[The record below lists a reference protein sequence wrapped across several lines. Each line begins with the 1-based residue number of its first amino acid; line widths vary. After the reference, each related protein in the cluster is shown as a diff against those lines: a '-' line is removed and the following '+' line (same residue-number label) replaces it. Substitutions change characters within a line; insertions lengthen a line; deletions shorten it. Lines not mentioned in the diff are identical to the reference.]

1 MDAAEFSIKNRLIM
15 FLIIALVM
23 AGGWY
28 SYQNIARFEDPE
40 FTIRTAQV
48 VTQYPGATPEE
59 VANEVTETLESA
71 IQQLGEVDE
80 VRSVS
85 SAGRSEISVDILYSA
100 SPTKED
106 LQLIW
111 TKLRNKVN
119 DATGQLPPGASTPYV
134 ADDFG
139 DVYGLSY
146 LVTGDGYSSAE
157 VHDYVRSL
165 RTELLEVDDVA
176 KVQLFGARQE
186 AIYVEVSR
194 ERANALG
201 LSVEQIYGDLAQQ
214 NSVVPAGDVQFGDRR
229 MLFQITGEIGSVEA
243 IRNLVVST
251 ATSGQLVTLRDVA
264 TVTRDYIDPPA
275 NLVRWNGKPA
285 IAIGISNISGANV
298 SKMGEAI
305 DAKLDEAK
313 SLRPLGIEVHQFYH
327 QGKVTTEAVSAFAV
341 NVVAALAIVLVT
353 LFFFMGLRSAIII
366 GATLVVTIAATL
378 AVMLFWG
385 IPMHRISLG
394 ALIIA
399 LGMLVDNA
407 IVVTEGILVGTQQG
421 RKKLDIAKE
430 IVSRTKWPLLGG
442 TLVGIIAFAPIG
454 FAPGSTA
461 EFTGDLFWVV
471 MISLLFSWVFAI
483 TIVPLFAD
491 MLFQESDGPVEE
503 KPEHPF
509 FTRYRTMMK
518 QVLAKSNTA
527 IIAVVAMFVVAIVGF
542 NFVKSGFF
550 PPSTSPQI
558 VVDFSMPEGTDI
570 SVTDAKMRELEGFIS
585 ELDGVEGLQTLVG
598 QGTLR
603 YMLVYAPE
611 SPSTAYGQFLI
622 RTTDYDSISG
632 ILPQIQQHID
642 ANFPNAQAKVWQFQL
657 GPGGGSKVEAE
668 FSGPEPAVLR
678 ELADQAKA
686 VMAADGRAI
695 SIKDDWRQPVS
706 VVEVVYDAD
715 SGRRLGIS
723 REDLANALRTN
734 FSGRDVGV
742 YREGDQLIRI
752 ISRAPARERLDEA
765 SLNGVQIL
773 SQSTGRSVPIL
784 EVVEGFETKWQN
796 AKLRRV
802 DRVWTINAQTDP
814 MPGELASTLFERLRP
829 QIENIDLPEGYQLAW
844 GGEFGDSAEA
854 NESLAS
860 TLPMGFLAMVLV
872 VIVLFNALKQP
883 LIIWLTVPLALIGV
897 VIGLL
902 VTDTA
907 MEFMAILGLLS
918 LSGLLIKNAIVL
930 VDQMDLEI
938 RDGKPRYD
946 AVLDSAASRVRPV
959 MMGSLT
965 TVLGVIPLFLD
976 AFFKSMAVV
985 LVFGLTFATLL
996 TLVIIPVFYAKFFG
1010 ITEDETAH
1018 TDGDLVNDAPEQGAT
1033 A

>member
-1 MDAAEFSIKNRLIM
+1 VGAAEFSIKNRLIM
-15 FLIIALVM
+15 FIVIALAM

-48 VTQYPGATPEE
+48 ITQYPGATPEE

-71 IQQLGEVDE
+71 MQQLAEVEE

-85 SAGRSEISVDILYSA
+85 SSGRSEISVDIQFKF
-100 SPTKED
+100 SPSKED

-111 TKLRNKVN
+111 SKLRNKVN
-119 DATGQLPPGASTPYV
+119 DASGQLPPGAGTPYV
-134 ADDFG
+134 NDDFG
-139 DVYGLSY
+139 DVYGLYY
-146 LVTGDGYSSAE
+146 LVTGDGYSPAE
-157 VHDYVRSL
+157 LYKYVRGL
-165 RTELLEVDDVA
+165 RTQLLEVDDVA
-176 KVQLFGARQE
+176 KVQPIGMQQE

-201 LSVEQIYGDLAQQ
+201 LSVQQIYNDLAQQ
-214 NSVVPAGDVQFGDRR
+214 NSVVSAGDIQLGDRR
-229 MLFQITGEIGSVEA
+229 LQLQLTGELSSVDA

-251 ATSGQLVTLRDVA
+251 ASTGRIVYLRDVA
-264 TVTRDYIDPPA
+264 SVTRDYVDPP
-275 NLVRWNGKPA
+275 NFIVRWNGEPA
-285 IAIGISNISGANV
+285 IAIGISNVSGANV

-305 DAKLDEAK
+305 DAKLLETE
-313 SLRPLGIEVHQFYH
+313 SLRPVGIEIHEFYH
-327 QGKVTTEAVSAFAV
+327 QGKIVTEAVSDFAL
-341 NVVAALAIVLVT
+341 NVIAALVIVLVT
-353 LFFFMGLRSAIII
+353 LFFFMGMRSAIVI
-366 GATLVVTIAATL
+366 GAVLILTISATL
-378 AVMLFWG
+378 AVMYLWD

-430 IVSRTKWPLLGG
+430 IVARTKWPLLGG

-483 TIVPLFAD
+483 TAVPLFAD
-491 MLFQESDGPVEE
+491 ILFLENDGAVEE
-503 KPEHPF
+503 KAENPF
-509 FTRYRTMMK
+509 FAKYRAIMR
-518 QVLAKSNTA
+518 QVIVRSNTA
-527 IIAVVAMFVVAIVGF
+527 IIAVVALFLVAVAGF

-550 PPSTSPQI
+550 PPSTTPQV

-570 SVTDAKMRELEGFIS
+570 AVTDARMRKLEVYLSELEG
-585 ELDGVEGLQTLVG
+585 VEGIQTLVG

-603 YMLVYAPE
+603 YMLVYSPE
-611 SPSTAYGQFLI
+611 SPSSAYGQFLI
-622 RTTDYDSISG
+622 QTESYDAIPG
-632 ILPQIQQHID
+632 LLAQIQQHID
-642 ANFPNAQAKVWQFQL
+642 ANYPNAQAKVWQFQL
-657 GPGGGSKVEAE
+657 GPGGGSKIEAE
-668 FSGPEPAVLR
+668 FSGPDIAVLR
-678 ELADQAKA
+678 GLANQAKGI
-686 VMAADGRAI
+686 MAADDRAV

-706 VVEVVYDAD
+706 VVEVQYDAD

-752 ISRAPARERLDEA
+752 ISRAPERERLDEIA
-765 SLNGVQIL
+765 LQGVQII
-773 SQSTGRSVPIL
+773 SPTTGRSVPIL
-784 EVVEGFETKWQN
+784 EVVDGFETKWQN

-814 MPGELASTLFERLRP
+814 MPGELASSLFQRLRL
-829 QIENIDLPEGYQLAW
+829 QIEQMSLPDGYHLKW
-844 GGEFGDSAEA
+844 NGEYGDSTEA
-854 NESLAS
+854 NENLAS
-860 TLPMGFLAMVLV
+860 TLPLGFLAMVLV
-872 VIVLFNALKQP
+872 VVVLFNALKQP

-902 VTDTA
+902 VTNTA

-938 RDGKPRYD
+938 REGKPRFD

-959 MMGSLT
+959 MMGSVT
-965 TVLGVIPLFLD
+965 TVLGVIPLLLD

-985 LVFGLTFATLL
+985 LIFGLSFATLL
-996 TLVIIPVFYAKFFG
+996 TLVIVPVFYAKFFH
-1010 ITEDETAH
+1010 IKPDETARAV
-1018 TDGDLVNDAPEQGAT
+1018 GSVEEEALV
-1033 A
+1033 

>member
-1 MDAAEFSIKNRLIM
+1 MGPAEFSIKNRLIM
-15 FLIIALVM
+15 FIIIALVM
-23 AGGWY
+23 VGGWY

-100 SPTKED
+100 SPSKES
-106 LQLIW
+106 LQQIW
-111 TKLRNKVN
+111 SKLRNKVT

-157 VHDYVRSL
+157 VYEYVRSL
-165 RTELLEVDDVA
+165 RTDLLEVDDVA
-176 KVQLFGARQE
+176 KVQLFGAQQE

-201 LSVEQIYGDLAQQ
+201 LSVEQIYADLDQQ
-214 NSVVPAGDVQFGDRR
+214 NSVASAGDVQFGDRR
-229 MLFQITGEIGSVEA
+229 TRLQITGEIASVEA
-243 IRNLVVST
+243 IRNLVIST
-251 ATSGQLVTLRDVA
+251 ATSGQIVTLRDVA
-264 TVTRDYIDPPA
+264 DVTRGYIDPPA
-275 NLVRWNGKPA
+275 NIVRWNGKPA
-285 IAIGISNISGANV
+285 IAIGVSNVSGANV

-305 DAKLDEAK
+305 DAKLDQTK
-313 SLRPLGIEVHQFYH
+313 SLRPLGIEVHEFYH
-327 QGKVTTEAVSAFAV
+327 QGKVTTEAVSNFAV
-341 NVVAALAIVLVT
+341 NVVAALVIVLVT

-366 GATLVVTIAATL
+366 GATLIVTIAATL
-378 AVMLFWG
+378 AVMFVWG

-421 RKKLDIAKE
+421 RKKLEIAKE
-430 IVSRTKWPLLGG
+430 IVERTIWPLLGG

-483 TIVPLFAD
+483 TAVPLFAD
-491 MLFQESDGPVEE
+491 LLFKESDGPVEE

-509 FTRYRTMMK
+509 FKRYRSLMRG
-518 QVLAKSNTA
+518 VLARSNLA
-527 IIAVVAMFVVAIVGF
+527 ILAVVGMFVAAIFAF

-570 SVTDAKMRELEGFIS
+570 SVTDAKMRELEGF
-585 ELDGVEGLQTLVG
+585 LDGMEGIKGVQTLVG

-603 YMLVYAPE
+603 YMLVYSPE
-611 SPSTAYGQFLI
+611 SPTSSYGQFLI
-622 RTTDYDSISG
+622 RTVSYDAIAG
-632 ILPQIQQHID
+632 LLPQIQQHID
-642 ANFPNAQAKVWQFQL
+642 VNFPNAQAKVWQFQL
-657 GPGGGSKVEAE
+657 GPGGGSKIEAE
-668 FSGPEPAVLR
+668 FSGRDITVLR
-678 ELADQAKA
+678 ELADKAKA
-686 VMAADGRAI
+686 IMAADGRAI

-706 VVEVVYDAD
+706 VVEVIYDAD

-742 YREGDQLIRI
+742 YREADQLIRI
-752 ISRAPARERLDEA
+752 ISRAPERERIDEA
-765 SLNGVQIL
+765 ALQGVQIF
-773 SQSTGRSVPIL
+773 SQTSGSAVPIL
-784 EVVEGFETKWQN
+784 EVVDGFETVWQN

-802 DRVWTINAQTDP
+802 DRVWTINAQADP
-814 MPGELASTLFERLRP
+814 LPGELASTLFERLRP
-829 QIENIDLPEGYQLAW
+829 QIEEIALPEGYELKW
-844 GGEFGDSAEA
+844 NGEFGDSAEA

-860 TLPMGFLAMVLV
+860 TLPLGFLAMVLV
-872 VIVLFNALKQP
+872 VVVLFNALKQP
-883 LIIWLTVPLALIGV
+883 LVIWLIVPLALIGV

-902 VTDTA
+902 ATDTA

-938 RDGKPRYD
+938 REGKPRFD

-996 TLVIIPVFYAKFFG
+996 TLIILPVFYAKAFG
-1010 ITEDETAH
+1010 ITPDETAD
-1018 TDGDLVNDAPEQGAT
+1018 TSSKGAV